1 MLKPQTTRNKHKNT
15 QNALRTVQRERS
27 TDANLFHNRRG
38 TFMNRFSLRRTS
50 LIATLTC
57 ATLASAVAQAGT
69 ITVYTSLEEDEI
81 KDYVAQAKK
90 DLPDLTINVL
100 RLSTGDLGPRILAES
115 KNPQHDVIWGW
126 AVTSVMDPRL
136 SALLEPYDA
145 KGSDS
150 LAATYRAP
158 DHKWFAA
165 TGYMAAFC
173 VNTEAL
179 KAKNLPVPASWQD
192 LTNPIYKGEIVM
204 PNPVSSGTGYLQIAA
219 LLQSK
224 GAQNGWA
231 FLKSLDG
238 NIAQYTKSGSRPCKA
253 ARTGEYAIGVSL
265 AFAAM
270 QSIEEGYPV
279 KMVIPNDGAGYELEA
294 SALMAAAKNKPDAKR
309 FLDWTLSSHAATL
322 YTKYKEIVTIPGVEQ
337 SKAAQVAG
345 LPADLTHVLYPV
357 DFTKSANDRDAT
369 LATWQKT
376 IGR

>member
-1 MLKPQTTRNKHKNT
+1 MNT
-15 QNALRTVQRERS
+15 
-27 TDANLFHNRRG
+27 
-38 TFMNRFSLRRTS
+38 FSFRRTG
-50 LIATLTC
+50 LIAALALSTLV
-57 ATLASAVAQAGT
+57 SAAQAGT

-81 KDYVAQAKK
+81 KDYIAQAKK
-90 DLPDLTINVL
+90 DMPDLKVNVL
-100 RLSTGDLGPRILAES
+100 RLSTGDLGPRILAEA
-115 KNPQHDVIWGW
+115 KNSQHDVLWGW
-126 AVTSVMDPRL
+126 ALTNVMDKRI
-136 SALLEPYDA
+136 SALLEPYAA
-145 KGSDS
+145 KGADK
-150 LAATYRAP
+150 LADTYRAP
-158 DHKWFAA
+158 DAKWFAA

-192 LTNPIYKGEIVM
+192 LTNPVYKGEIVM

-224 GAQNGWA
+224 GDDRGWA
-231 FLKSLDG
+231 FLKTLDG

-253 ARTGEYAIGVSL
+253 ARTGEFAIGVSL

-294 SALMAAAKNKPDAKR
+294 SGLMAAAKNKPDARR
-309 FLDWTLSSHAATL
+309 FLDWTLSDNAAAL

-337 SKAAQVAG
+337 ANAAKMAG
-345 LPADLTHVLYPV
+345 LPGDLSSLLYPV
-357 DFTKSANDRDAT
+357 DFSKSAEERDT
-369 LATWQKT
+369 ILSQWQKT